1 MASSFVV
8 SILGAQDLRT
18 RRGMT
23 GFSHSEWKKMAT
35 PFSGIIAI
43 MSRMRS
49 ACAFGFLNLKHAWM
63 KGKNCE
69 TPCEH

>member
-1 MASSFVV
+1 
-8 SILGAQDLRT
+8 
-18 RRGMT
+18 
-23 GFSHSEWKKMAT
+23 
-35 PFSGIIAI
+35 